1 MSLLTEIEVLIKEE
15 ELDKPCR
22 NREKLFRRYFVIWFL
37 RENRISLIRIG
48 KMLNKHHA
56 TVLHSIEQHE
66 RMMKPKT
73 GDDYYK
79 EITKDLHER
88 FLNGYLLNED
98 NHGDIFQD
106 VMMASSY
113 YHLMM
118 IKKRIQKGYYN
129 MEKTSTFV
137 GDRAADTSEANQ
149 EPGEGGLL
157 CAQIIGNQQ
166 AGNS

>member
-1 MSLLTEIEVLIKEE
+1 MSLLTEIKILIQEE

-37 RENRISLIRIG
+37 RENKIPIVKIG
-48 KMLNKHHA
+48 RMVNKHHA
-56 TVLHSIEQHE
+56 TVLHALEQHE
-66 RMMKPKT
+66 LMMKPKT
-73 GDDYYK
+73 GDENYK
-79 EITKDLHER
+79 KITEDLRHR
-88 FLNGYLLNED
+88 FLDRYFMNED
-98 NHGDIFQD
+98 NEGDILQD
-106 VMMASSY
+106 VMMANSY
-113 YHLMM
+113 YDLMI
-118 IKKRIQKGYYN
+118 IKKRVSNGYYN

-149 EPGEGGLL
+149 EPREGGLL